1 MPCGRRSRAVYNTS
15 ICTNQSPAKK
25 LYSQGYLI
33 WSKPK
38 LNTPPRIDVGAC
50 HRTIR
55 SEEKGAAPEMPT
67 DIRANHLLAN
77 GKTKDAD
84 EGGTENASRS
94 GPVTGQSS
102 RRHSEHQLTRAALR
116 VHYRTVIA
124 KTYRSCQN

>member
-1 MPCGRRSRAVYNTS
+1 MPCGRRPQAVYITS

-38 LNTPPRIDVGAC
+38 LNTPPQIDVGER

-67 DIRANHLLAN
+67 DIRANH
-77 GKTKDAD
+77 
-84 EGGTENASRS
+84 
-94 GPVTGQSS
+94 
-102 RRHSEHQLTRAALR
+102 
-116 VHYRTVIA
+116 
-124 KTYRSCQN
+124 